1 MENQLIPQ
9 LNLFSQSLSSKLF
22 GAKDKENNP
31 DLMTPSKTRSNLLA
45 SVETP
50 QQRGPSGGGTPCV
63 AETPRTRTAS
73 TDSCRLLRTAAEATP
88 RPTPAK
94 GENKQRI
101 RHNIPH
107 RLVALCGWHI
117 FIYFFI
123 FFFIF
128 FIIFLFFIFIIFFF
142 FFFFSIQCLSTKRF
156 FCNLY

>member
-1 MENQLIPQ
+1 MENHPIPQ

-45 SVETP
+45 SVDTP
-50 QQRGPSGGGTPCV
+50 QQRGPSDRTSGGTPCV
-63 AETPRTRTAS
+63 AETPRTRTVS

-94 GENKQRI
+94 GDSKQRI

-107 RLVALCGWHI
+107 RLVALCGWHL
-117 FIYFFI
+117 
-123 FFFIF
+123 
-128 FIIFLFFIFIIFFF
+128 FIIIIIFFF
-142 FFFFSIQCLSTKRF
+142 YYFFFFYFIFFLIQCLSTKRF